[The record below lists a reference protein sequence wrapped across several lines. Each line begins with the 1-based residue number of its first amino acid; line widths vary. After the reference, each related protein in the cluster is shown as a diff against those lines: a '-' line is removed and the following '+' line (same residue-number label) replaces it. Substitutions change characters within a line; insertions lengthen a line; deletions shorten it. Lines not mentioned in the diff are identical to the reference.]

1 MSLIALL
8 FLFGT
13 LAILGLV
20 NICFEIKRIRT
31 QVDYV
36 GRFVTKVDELNRTL
50 STQEDPT
57 DAISYILANYNEVSN
72 VIGEDASNMPVH
84 RLGTALSYFHS
95 VDPRLLIQIVAER
108 VEFEGKKERQVSSV
122 KRQLWNPFIW
132 LYRGVEFVMGIV
144 FGYIIHKFDPKF
156 NPESNTA
163 WKIINTVVAF
173 VGSLF
178 SIISYFK
185 AR

>member
-1 MSLIALL
+1 MSLIALF

-20 NICFEIKRIRT
+20 NICVEIKRIRT

-72 VIGEDASNMPVH
+72 VIGE
-84 RLGTALSYFHS
+84 
-95 VDPRLLIQIVAER
+95 
-108 VEFEGKKERQVSSV
+108 
-122 KRQLWNPFIW
+122 KR
-132 LYRGVEFVMGIV
+132 
-144 FGYIIHKFDPKF
+144 K
-156 NPESNTA
+156 
-163 WKIINTVVAF
+163 
-173 VGSLF
+173 
-178 SIISYFK
+178 
-185 AR
+185 